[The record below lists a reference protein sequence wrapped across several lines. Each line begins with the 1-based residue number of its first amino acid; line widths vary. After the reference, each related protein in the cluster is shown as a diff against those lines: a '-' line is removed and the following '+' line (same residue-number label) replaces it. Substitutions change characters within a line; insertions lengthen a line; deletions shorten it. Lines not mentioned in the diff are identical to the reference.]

1 MQTLIRFALENRLLV
16 VVISLAM
23 LIGGYFAYRTLPVDA
38 YPDISPALVQVF
50 VETEGLA
57 PEEVEKY
64 VTYPIEVALAGLP
77 DVKRIR
83 SVSNQGLSVAQYSI
97 NFFMCIPIKLQL
109 QTVMSAH

>member
-50 VETEGLA
+50 AETEGLA
-57 PEEVEKY
+57 HAPADHG
-64 VTYPIEVALAGLP
+64 ALSSIHVGAMPWPKPSGMTIG
-77 DVKRIR
+77 VR
-83 SVSNQGLSVAQYSI
+83 SPS
-97 NFFMCIPIKLQL
+97 
-109 QTVMSAH
+109 T